1 MKLRL
6 LSMIPFLKNLLPIP
20 VEPTLETNAYLGKWF
35 QVATSRST
43 ALLGTGTDY
52 RNVTALYN
60 ISFVDTQWP
69 KSVITVLNSGLKGNG
84 NYTEIKG
91 YSYTTG
97 NLPTKRKLHFDG
109 VPTDGNYWIVY
120 LGPIINKEY
129 AYAIVSGAITK
140 VVGTRFSLYIL
151 ARNVEEY
158 RAHYES
164 TVKQWCKDNGYTM
177 WWNEYVS
184 TI

>member
-6 LSMIPFLKNLLPIP
+6 LSILPFLKNLLPIP

-60 ISFVDTQWP
+60 ISFVDTQWS
-69 KSVITVLNSGLKGNG
+69 KSVITVLNSGLKDNG

-109 VPTDGNYWIVY
+109 VPTDGNYWIIH
-120 LGPIINKEY
+120 LGPVIKKKY
-129 AYAIVSGAITK
+129 QYAIVAGPIHNWF
-140 VVGTRFSLYIL
+140 GTRFSLYVL
-151 ARNVEEY
+151 ARNIKDYKLKYKHIVE
-158 RAHYES
+158 
-164 TVKQWCKDNGYTM
+164 TWCKQNGFNTY
-177 WWNEYVS
+177 WNEYVE